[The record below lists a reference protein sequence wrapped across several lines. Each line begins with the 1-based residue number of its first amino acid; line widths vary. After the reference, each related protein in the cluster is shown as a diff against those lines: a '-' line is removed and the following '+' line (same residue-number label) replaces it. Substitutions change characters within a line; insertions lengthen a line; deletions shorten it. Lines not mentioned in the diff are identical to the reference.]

1 MRVLTK
7 DNIQDICES
16 YKKGATILE
25 LYRKYKI
32 SDRRVRRILVEHNI
46 EIYNSHSR
54 TVSKDDYF
62 DKCKDRFLCDDEH
75 KFIAISKIDGS
86 IFNDFLNQ
94 SGVLSKHIFDKLNIK
109 PPTLFFRKK
118 FFHENGFQ
126 WYEKW
131 FDIKCIEN
139 KRETLKCPFCS
150 WETVDIE
157 NTSGMFETHL
167 LKEHSMTID
176 KFVKKY
182 PSFKTYFSAWA
193 SKVEKKKFVNQAKNH
208 ISCPICN
215 EKLSSITYTHLKYK
229 HGISFRE
236 FKEQYPFFNTISKNT
251 AIKLSECGHKASLNV
266 TKNRYVSKS
275 EKEIQNYI
283 SLLGIECDFNRQI
296 LIGKEIDILI
306 PSLKIGIE
314 YDGLKWHTEWFGK
327 KDHLYHLN
335 KTIDCNKKG
344 YGLLHIFEDEYI
356 NNKEL
361 VLSKIKHILK
371 MEDNEIKVGARKCTI
386 SQITKTISDEFLDKY
401 HIQGS
406 VSATIYYGAYYENK
420 LIGVM
425 TFKKE
430 NKDGFWELSR
440 YATDYHY
447 ICQGLGGK
455 LFKHFINEN
464 NPIEVKSFADRRWTL
479 NAENNLYTKLGFSL
493 ENTLRPD
500 YRYYNE
506 RIDRYQ
512 RFHKFGFRKQILHKK
527 YGLPLSMTETEM
539 VKELGYDRI
548 WDCGLFKY
556 VWRHDND

>member
-1 MRVLTK
+1 
-7 DNIQDICES
+7 
-16 YKKGATILE
+16 
-25 LYRKYKI
+25 
-32 SDRRVRRILVEHNI
+32 
-46 EIYNSHSR
+46 
-54 TVSKDDYF
+54 
-62 DKCKDRFLCDDEH
+62 
-75 KFIAISKIDGS
+75 
-86 IFNDFLNQ
+86 
-94 SGVLSKHIFDKLNIK
+94 
-109 PPTLFFRKK
+109 
-118 FFHENGFQ
+118 
-126 WYEKW
+126 
-131 FDIKCIEN
+131 
-139 KRETLKCPFCS
+139 
-150 WETVDIE
+150 
-157 NTSGMFETHL
+157 
-167 LKEHSMTID
+167 
-176 KFVKKY
+176 
-182 PSFKTYFSAWA
+182 
-193 SKVEKKKFVNQAKNH
+193 
-208 ISCPICN
+208 
-215 EKLSSITYTHLKYK
+215 
-229 HGISFRE
+229 
-236 FKEQYPFFNTISKNT
+236 
-251 AIKLSECGHKASLNV
+251 
-266 TKNRYVSKS
+266 
-275 EKEIQNYI
+275 
-283 SLLGIECDFNRQI
+283 
-296 LIGKEIDILI
+296 
-306 PSLKIGIE
+306 
-314 YDGLKWHTEWFGK
+314 
-327 KDHLYHLN
+327 
-335 KTIDCNKKG
+335 
-344 YGLLHIFEDEYI
+344 
-356 NNKEL
+356 
-361 VLSKIKHILK
+361 

-386 SQITKTISDEFLDKY
+386 SQITKTVSDEFLDKY

-464 NPIEVKSFADRRWTL
+464 SPIEVKSFADRRWTL